1 MKSFKIFAIAALF
14 AATSAMA
21 QTGGFLN
28 QPDDAR
34 SMAMGGATMGLT
46 GDAGTITVNPA
57 SMALSDYSTSI
68 NAGYLGLKPM
78 SGMTNQFNLA
88 GFTKLSDNF
97 SLSIFGKYSMM
108 PGYDINDKNGNV
120 LSHFNPSELAAGIGF
135 AFRMGDN
142 LALGINAKFINSAL
156 SDAEFVDIYQNG
168 TAFAGDVSLMYQ
180 LNALQFSAGVTN
192 IGTKMAYVIDGEG
205 YQLPAAGRV
214 GVGYGAHFSDF
225 TLNAAAEVDYYLFH
239 ATVGAGL
246 GLELGY
252 RETGFVRAGFHYA
265 TAEATLPTYA
275 SAGLGCKFG
284 QHNVGISYLLPLG
297 TEVLKN
303 TFMISYSWSW

>member
-1 MKSFKIFAIAALF
+1 MKSFKILAIAALF
-14 AATSAMA
+14 AATSAVA

-34 SMAMGGATMGLT
+34 SMAMGGAVMGLT
-46 GDAGTITVNPA
+46 GDAGSISVNPA
-57 SMALSDYSTSI
+57 SMVLNDYKTSI
-68 NAGYLGLKPM
+68 NVGYLGLKPA
-78 SGMTNQFNLA
+78 SGMNNQFNLA
-88 GFTKLSDNF
+88 GYTRLSDNF
-97 SLSIFGKYSMM
+97 SLAIFGKYTMM
-108 PGYDINDKNGNV
+108 PGYDIMDKNGNV
-120 LSHFNPSELAAGIGF
+120 LSQFNPNEMAVGAGF

-156 SDAEFVDIYQNG
+156 SDPEYVDVYQNG
-168 TAFAGDVSLMYQ
+168 TAFAGDVSLMYKM
-180 LNALQFSAGVTN
+180 NALQFSAGVTN
-192 IGTKMAYVIDGEG
+192 IGTKIAYVIDGEG
-205 YQLPAAGRV
+205 YQLPAAGRL
-214 GVGYGAHFSDF
+214 GIGYGANFSDF
-225 TLNAAAEVDYYLFH
+225 SLNAAAEVDYYLFH
-239 ATVGAGL
+239 STVGAGL

-252 RETGFVRAGFHYA
+252 RNMGFLRAGFHYA

-284 QHNVGISYLLPLG
+284 AHNLGLSYLLPLG